1 MGFYKNLTSLD
12 GKRGCFTIILVATIL
27 TMFEIAFFYLVVVPN
42 INYQFDNG
50 IRQVSQTISN
60 KVNLLKLKYIKD
72 NNIYA
77 YVFGILG
84 NKLDNTSLRGVF
96 HTLNERENKIITKNN
111 RYVAFTGLVII
122 IILILILVNIK
133 NKIYSDKD
141 YVQKAPE
148 EQKGV
153 LSAPIWTA
161 VFTVL
166 ILVSFQ
172 IRFYFFSLD
181 YKFLGTGIN
190 NETMMNEMKYFIYDN
205 I

>member
-27 TMFEIAFFYLVVVPN
+27 TMFEIAFFYLVVIPN

-50 IRQVSQTISN
+50 INQASNTISN
-60 KVNLLKLKYIKD
+60 KINLIKLKYIKN

-77 YVFGILG
+77 YVFSILG
-84 NKLDNTSLRGVF
+84 DKIDNTSLRAVF
-96 HTLNERENKIITKNN
+96 HTLNKRENKIINKNN

-122 IILILILVNIK
+122 IILFLILTNIK
-133 NKIYSDKD
+133 NKIYLDKE
-141 YVQKAPE
+141 YINKTEE

-181 YKFLGTGIN
+181 YKFLGTGIDD
-190 NETMMNEMKYFIYDN
+190 EHMFGEMKYFMYDN